1 MNTAAIIREEGRLTC
16 CVLPDTAHAR
26 YFNAH
31 ASDAARRAICQTLI
45 TAAVQE
51 VVLVQ
56 TRDGLLEPV
65 GYQLLLHRID
75 VWLAPSALLEDITGL
90 LPRRPGT
97 RTRAAIIAA
106 LPKCPTWL
114 ACLTPL
120 SLPPTSPAQLGL
132 F

>member
-16 CVLPDTAHAR
+16 CVLPDAAHAR

-31 ASDAARRAICQTLI
+31 VSDPARRAICQTLI

-56 TRDGLLEPV
+56 TPDGQLDPV
-65 GYQLLLHRID
+65 GYLLLPHQID
-75 VWLAPSALLEDITGL
+75 VWLVPATLVDDITGL
-90 LPRRPGT
+90 LPRRPGK

-106 LPKCPTWL
+106 LPKCQTWL
-114 ACLTPL
+114 AKLTPL
-120 SLPPTSPAQLGL
+120 SLPPNPPAQLGL